1 MPSNMIDSA
10 EQLLLQQQGRC
21 RGLQSQLELVANAQL
36 PVSSRQ
42 AALKEFHQWV
52 LEHTGMDDVNIA
64 EPLDDADSNNAA
76 MHLGKKSIM
85 VPPMLI
91 HKQNKRSERDGSGP
105 KHPLILPSAAPEDL
119 IEQEEWKSVGSTK
132 VDLLLLNDV
141 ITGDET
147 IAAVA
152 PTTTLG
158 GSQRSVQLDPNTRAS
173 ILVFGLV
180 LGPLSIVKSA
190 STNPQ
195 LIEANDRAETEVD
208 AIVRRMKANAVR
220 LSEDTDFPAR
230 TVALGKRILHRVP
243 MTAEQTFHR
252 LPTTVEQTA
261 GSFAKLVKTIV
272 ERIRGEE

>member
-1 MPSNMIDSA
+1 MIDSA

-52 LEHTGMDDVNIA
+52 SQNTGMDDVNIA
-64 EPLDDADSNNAA
+64 EPLVDAVSDNAA
-76 MHLGKKSIM
+76 MHLGKKAIM

-91 HKQNKRSERDGSGP
+91 HKQNKRSEREGSGP
-105 KHPLILPSAAPEDL
+105 KHPLILSSLAPEDL

-132 VDLLLLNDV
+132 VDFLLLEDV
-141 ITGDET
+141 TTGDRT

-158 GSQRSVQLDPNTRAS
+158 GSRRSVQLDPNTRAS
-173 ILVFGLV
+173 ILV
-180 LGPLSIVKSA
+180 LGPMTIVKMDP
-190 STNPQ
+190 TNPS
-195 LIEANDRAETEVD
+195 LVEA
-208 AIVRRMKANAVR
+208 IMQRMKANAVR
-220 LSEDTDFPAR
+220 LCEDTDFPAR
-230 TVALGKRILHRVP
+230 TVALGKRILDRVP

-261 GSFAKLVKTIV
+261 GSFAKLVKTIA